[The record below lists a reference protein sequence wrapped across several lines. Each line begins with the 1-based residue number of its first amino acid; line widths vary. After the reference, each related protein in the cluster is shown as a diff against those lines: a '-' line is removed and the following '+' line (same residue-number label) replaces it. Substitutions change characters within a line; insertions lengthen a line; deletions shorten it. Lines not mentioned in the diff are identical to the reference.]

1 MKRLVSILL
10 VLVLALT
17 LVPMAGAAEV
27 RPSDQK
33 FTMDG
38 KAVNCAAFNIDGY
51 NYVMLRGL
59 AALVSGTE
67 KQFSVTWDEKT
78 KTAAVELGNPY
89 KDDGSVE
96 NGPAVKLDGKGLV
109 TNAEKSSQT
118 IQVNG
123 ITVSGVSVYNVAGN
137 NYFKLRDLQAYLGFG
152 LRYDESTRTVVITTK
167 DVPAPVGSLTLSAA
181 KDYDAIRSGLDTART
196 SQASAGRAGGG
207 GTRAPP

>member
-38 KAVNCAAFNIDGY
+38 KAVTCAAFNIDGY

-59 AALVSGTE
+59 AALVSGTG

-78 KTAAVELGNPY
+78 KTSAVELG
-89 KDDGSVE
+89 
-96 NGPAVKLDGKGLV
+96 
-109 TNAEKSSQT
+109 
-118 IQVNG
+118 
-123 ITVSGVSVYNVAGN
+123 
-137 NYFKLRDLQAYLGFG
+137 
-152 LRYDESTRTVVITTK
+152 
-167 DVPAPVGSLTLSAA
+167 
-181 KDYDAIRSGLDTART
+181 
-196 SQASAGRAGGG
+196 
-207 GTRAPP
+207 